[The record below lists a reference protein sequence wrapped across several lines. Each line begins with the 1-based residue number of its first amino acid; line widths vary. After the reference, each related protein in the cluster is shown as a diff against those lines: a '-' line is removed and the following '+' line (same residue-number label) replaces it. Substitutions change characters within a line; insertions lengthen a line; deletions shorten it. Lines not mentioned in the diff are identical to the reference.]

1 MTVLI
6 GSISLFLIYFFV
18 WYENSMGILFLLAG
32 SIAITLYINIY
43 RFKNW
48 RCPNCRTFLGNSIY
62 IDRCQNCNSSFNGE
76 KSVNKEPLI
85 VKDKLKQ
92 EPDII
97 KPKIQIPKE
106 LREYENSDIYN

>member
-1 MTVLI
+1 
-6 GSISLFLIYFFV
+6 
-18 WYENSMGILFLLAG
+18 MGILFLLAG